1 MAIKE
6 EALILS
12 LEKKWAELKYE
23 ILEKD
28 PAIYQKIR
36 TLLKDK
42 AHPDEDK
49 FNALI
54 LEALSQ
60 EDQAGRQLNA
70 LHHVWGYFK
79 NISTQEEKA
88 EFEHKLH
95 LWDLHQIKLIELKQV
110 LYTLAL
116 KYKVDYLLNSSYFKN
131 QI

>member
-1 MAIKE
+1 MALKE
-6 EALILS
+6 DSLILS
-12 LEKKWAELKYE
+12 LEKKWAKLKYE
-23 ILEKD
+23 VLEKD

-42 AHPDEDK
+42 VHPDEAL

-60 EDQAGRQLNA
+60 EAQAGRQLNA

-79 NISTQEEKA
+79 NIATQEEKA
-88 EFEHKLH
+88 EFEKQLYLWELH
-95 LWDLHQIKLIELKQV
+95 EIQCDQLKQV
-110 LYTLAL
+110 LYTLVL

>member
-6 EALILS
+6 EALIFS

-28 PAIYQKIR
+28 PSIYQKIR

-42 AHPDEDK
+42 AHPDEVQ
-49 FNALI
+49 FNILI
-54 LEALSQ
+54 LEAINQ
-60 EDQAGRQLNA
+60 EEQDGRQLNA

-79 NISTQEEKA
+79 NIATQEEKA

-95 LWDLHQIKLIELKQV
+95 LWDLHQINLDHLKQV
-110 LYTLAL
+110 LYTLAF
-116 KYKVDYLLNSSYFKN
+116 KYQINYLLNSSYFKN

>member
-6 EALILS
+6 DSLILS

-42 AHPDEDK
+42 THPDEDQ

-60 EDQAGRQLNA
+60 EDQVGRQLNA

-79 NISTQEEKA
+79 NISTPEEKA

-95 LWDLHQIKLIELKQV
+95 LWELHQIRLDELKHV

>member
-6 EALILS
+6 ESLILS

-23 ILEKD
+23 VLEKD

-42 AHPDEDK
+42 AHPDEAL

-54 LEALSQ
+54 LEALNQ

-79 NISTQEEKA
+79 NIATQEEKA
-88 EFEHKLH
+88 EFEYKLH
-95 LWDLHQIKLIELKQV
+95 LWELHQIRLDEHKQV

-131 QI
+131 QV